1 MNYKNYLLI
10 ALFSVSSIVT
20 ANEVKWG
27 VSLGYENIDY
37 GLTLENQDPGLS
49 SSGFTGDNSIVEGS
63 MSYGALALGF
73 DVRVGKHSLS
83 IKNSNGEADDL
94 MPGAD
99 YPTAGWSHTDTND
112 RSETSVNYSYK
123 INGNWSF
130 AAGFYSGENEMEFTN
145 NRTYVYTD
153 PQWYYDWYD
162 VEAGKQTA
170 SSEGLYLAGVYQ
182 DKITDQLFWFA
193 KVGYQASDFEVS
205 QKFEYSETAILNQ
218 YGASDPYNYT
228 QEEINT
234 NLGGSN
240 TFAWDVN
247 YMMESSGSA
256 AVLGLGLVYVLAPT
270 DTITLG
276 IERKAFSYDPGEVM
290 LYNYAGKSVGNLES
304 VGDIDSEDAET
315 FDEEADYITLTYR
328 HQF

>member
-49 SSGFTGDNSIVEGS
+49 SSGFTGDNAIVEGS

-145 NRTYVYTD
+145 NRTYVYSD
-153 PQWYYDWYD
+153 PQWYYDWND

-205 QKFEYSETAILNQ
+205 QKYEYSETAILNQ

-234 NLGGSN
+234 LFGGSN

>member
-1 MNYKNYLLI
+1 MNYKNHILV
-10 ALFSVSSIVT
+10 ALFSVSSILS

-49 SSGFTGDNSIVEGS
+49 SSGFTGDNAIVEGS

-83 IKNSNGEADDL
+83 IKNSNGDADDL
-94 MPGAD
+94 MPSSD
-99 YPTAGWSHTDTND
+99 YPTSGWSHTDTND

-123 INGNWSF
+123 INGNWSL
-130 AAGFYSGENEMEFTN
+130 AAGYYTGEKEMDFTN
-145 NRTYVYTD
+145 NRSYIY
-153 PQWYYDWYD
+153 PYDFEYNWD
-162 VEAGKQTA
+162 DLETGKQTA
-170 SSEGLYLAGVYQ
+170 TSEGLYLAGVYQ

-193 KVGYQASDFEVS
+193 KVGYQDSDFEVS
-205 QKFEYSETAILNQ
+205 SQFEYSEQAVVSP
-218 YGASDPYNYT
+218 YGISEGYT
-228 QEEINT
+228 QETLVANFDNGT
-234 NLGGSN
+234 GNY
-240 TFAWDVN
+240 AWDVN
-247 YMMESSGSA
+247 YNMESSGSA
-256 AVLGLGLVYVLAPT
+256 AVLGLGLVYVVTPT

-276 IERKAFSYDPGEVM
+276 IERKAFSYDPGKVM
-290 LYNYAGKSVGNLES
+290 LYNYAGKSVGNLED

>member
-49 SSGFTGDNSIVEGS
+49 SSGFTGDNAIVEGS

-94 MPGAD
+94 MPSAD

-130 AAGFYSGENEMEFTN
+130 AAGFYTGENEMDFTN
-145 NRTYVYTD
+145 NRSYIYTD
-153 PQWYYDWYD
+153 YDFPFNWD
-162 VEAGKQTA
+162 DIESGKQTA

-205 QKFEYSETAILNQ
+205 QQFEYSEQAVLSE
-218 YGASDPYNYT
+218 YGASQGLT
-228 QEEINT
+228 QETLVAGFDNGT
-234 NLGGSN
+234 G
-240 TFAWDVN
+240 FYAWDVN

-290 LYNYAGKSVGNLES
+290 LYNYAGKTQGNLSS
-304 VGDIDSEDAET
+304 VGDIDAEEAET